1 MDINVQKLTS
11 LAGQKEINIMK
22 YLFTFIL
29 ILGFLKS
36 FYYGLFEIKEKENKY
51 GGIAVIF
58 IAILGLILPTALLF
72 ILY

>member
-1 MDINVQKLTS
+1 
-11 LAGQKEINIMK
+11 MK

>member
-1 MDINVQKLTS
+1 
-11 LAGQKEINIMK
+11 MK
-22 YLFTFIL
+22 YLFIFIL

-36 FYYGLFEIKEKENKY
+36 FYYGLFEIKEKEIKP

-58 IAILGLILPTALLF
+58 LAILGLILPTTLLV